1 MLFRF
6 SRNLLRDDSG
16 ATALEYG
23 LVAALISAAI
33 IIAIA

>member
-1 MLFRF
+1 MLRF
-6 SRNLLRDDSG
+6 PRNLLRDELG
-16 ATALEYG
+16 ATPLECA